1 MIRLYSK
8 DGKIQKAQIHRFT
21 YQGTFLGECFVTA
34 TIESEYPVSFEIGD
48 YFTYRNERFVLNY
61 IPPKQK
67 QARKGTYGSAFVY
80 DNIKFNSL
88 ADELTRVEFLD
99 VVLNDNG
106 IHYTSLPDFSFY
118 ANNVK
123 DLADRI
129 QANLNRVYSGAEQWS
144 VIVSNDTIAKDKV
157 INVSKINCRDA
168 LALASSQFGVNF
180 IVRNRT
186 ITIGTAGL
194 AVGQVFGYGKG
205 KGLYDIQQT
214 TNEDALI
221 ITRLRA
227 YGNTRNIPN
236 RYYNKLKKA
245 NGQAYISDGVYI
257 PNLMLASFPYTISD
271 PAKVYIDSAKM
282 SSYGLR
288 EGSVYFDG
296 SDDLPDIFPSL
307 EGMTKSQLNAAGI
320 NVSLTVGD
328 NGNIDECLSA
338 DNPTDSGEIP
348 EKGSGEI
355 PSEFTIYLKDLGFDL
370 SEKDSDKQYKY
381 ATGDTMQISM
391 TSGMCAGRT
400 FDVMENGIT
409 KDTSSGYTRYK
420 ITCKRFTDETTAS
433 GTAFPN
439 SLYKVNAGDKFVI
452 LGVEMPDVY
461 VKAAAQRLQVAA
473 ADYLALHDET
483 KYTYTPK
490 IDEIF
495 MANNPVI
502 GESIKE
508 GDILNFDD
516 TDLEIDA
523 SVIIQTLKIEVGAKL
538 VPTYE
543 VTLSNERVTGTIE
556 KMQNT
561 ISQLASNNT
570 GITVDQVKSVI
581 LSYGA
586 KYFLSRLSDDTAEGN
601 IAFIKNISI
610 EKELTVHETLT
621 AKKDIVSTQF
631 GNSTFT
637 SGQFG
642 SGFRMWQ
649 NPNNGQSYGEI
660 DNLLVRREMIVN
672 TLTIAEIKSVGGQ
685 ILVSLANMLCSDVET
700 QANGYLCH
708 FDTLDG
714 TIVNQFAVNDQVI
727 CRKFSGK
734 DIKYYWRRV
743 TGIGSDFIK
752 LSKTDTDGSGIPA
765 SGDEIIQF
773 GNRTDINRQSAILIS
788 AYGFDA
794 PSFKQYANINS
805 YDLTGKEVTAI
816 TPLGNKFTGTFE
828 VKSGNQS
835 IRVPADRG
843 IWSNGMVCYYYDRVS
858 YNGALWL
865 CIVPEGQ
872 TTTEIPS
879 LASTYWQ
886 KQVAEGKS
894 LRLEK
899 FASPNYEFYRP
910 NQPYNATLSVRI
922 YFADEDV
929 TATQDIHQF
938 KWERISE
945 NTLNDPTWNEIHLHS
960 GSAIILTEKDLS
972 GDTTFLCSYTDLT
985 DNTTYSLLF

>member
-1 MIRLYSK
+1 MLHLYSK
-8 DGKIQKAQIHRFT
+8 DGKIQKAEIHKFT
-21 YQGTFLGECFVTA
+21 YQGTFLGECFVSA
-34 TIESEYPVSFEIGD
+34 KIETEYPVYFEIGD
-48 YFTYRNERFVLNY
+48 YFDYRGERFTLNY
-61 IPPKQK
+61 IPAKQK

-99 VVLNDNG
+99 VVLQDNG

-129 QANLNRVYSGAEQWS
+129 QANLNRVYSGAEQWV
-144 VIVSNDTIAKDKV
+144 VIVSNDIITKDKV
-157 INVSKINCRDA
+157 INVSKINCWDA
-168 LALASSQFGVNF
+168 VALASSEFGVNF

-186 ITIGTAGL
+186 ITIGTAGM
-194 AVGQVFGYGKG
+194 AVGKVFGYGKG

-236 RYYNKLKKA
+236 RYYNKIKKA
-245 NGQAYISDGVYI
+245 NGQPYISDGVYI
-257 PNLMLASFPYTISD
+257 PNLMLPSFPYTIAD
-271 PAKVYIDSAKM
+271 PAKVFIDSPKM
-282 SSYGLR
+282 AEYGLR
-288 EGSVYFDG
+288 EGSVHFDG

-307 EGMTKSQLNAAGI
+307 EGMTKQQLSDAGI
-320 NVSLTVGD
+320 YVSLQNGD

-338 DNPTDSGEIP
+338 DNPTDSGELP
-348 EKGSGEI
+348 EEGSGEI
-355 PSEFTIYLKDLGFDL
+355 PAEFTIYLKDLGFDL
-370 SEKDSDKQYKY
+370 SEKDNNKQYKF
-381 ATGDTMQISM
+381 ATSDTMQISM
-391 TSGMCAGRT
+391 TSGMCAGRI
-400 FDVMENGIT
+400 FDVMDNGIV
-409 KDTSSGYTRYK
+409 KDTVQGFTRYK
-420 ITCKRFTDETTAS
+420 ITCKRFTDDTIAG

-439 SLYKVNAGDKFVI
+439 NLYKVNAGDKFVI
-452 LGVEMPDVY
+452 LGIEMPDVY
-461 VKAAAQRLQVAA
+461 VKAAAQRLQMAA
-473 ADYLALHDET
+473 KDYLPLHDET

-495 MANNPVI
+495 MANNPAI

-543 VTLSNERVTGTIE
+543 VTLSNERVTGAIE
-556 KMQNT
+556 KMQNA

-570 GITVDQVKSVI
+570 GITIDQVKSLI
-581 LSYGA
+581 ASYGT
-586 KYFLSRLSDDTAEGN
+586 KYFLSRVFDDTAEGN
-601 IAFIKNISI
+601 ITFVQNVSV
-610 EKELTVHETLT
+610 EKELTVFDTVT
-621 AKKDIVSTQF
+621 AKKDVVSNQF

-642 SGFRMWQ
+642 SGFRVWQ

-660 DNLLVRREMIVN
+660 DNLMVRRDTIFN
-672 TLTIAEIKSVGGQ
+672 RLTIADIKSVGGQ
-685 ILVSLANMLCSDVET
+685 ILLSLANMLCSDVIT
-700 QANGYLCH
+700 QADGFVCY
-708 FDTLDG
+708 FDTAEG
-714 TIVNQFAVNDQVI
+714 TIINQFALNDQVI
-727 CRKFSGK
+727 CRRFNGQN
-734 DIKYYWRRV
+734 IKYYWRRV
-743 TGIGSDFIK
+743 TAIGTDYLK
-752 LSKTDTDGSGIPA
+752 LSKTDADGSGVPTK
-765 SGDEIIQF
+765 GDEMIQF
-773 GNRTDINRQSAILIS
+773 GNRTDANRQSAILIS

-794 PSFKQYANINS
+794 PSFKQYAGINS

-816 TPLGNKFTGTFE
+816 TPSGNKFTGTFE

-843 IWSNGMVCYYYDRVS
+843 TWSNGMVCYYYDRVS

-865 CIVPEGQ
+865 CIVPDGQ

-879 LASTYWQ
+879 LSSAYWQ

-899 FASPNYEFYRP
+899 FATPSYEFYRP
-910 NQPYNATLSVRI
+910 SQPYNATISVRV
-922 YFADEDV
+922 FESDEDI
-929 TATQDIHQF
+929 TPDMDIHQF

-945 NTLNDPTWNEIHLHS
+945 NTLNDPTWNELHVNA
-960 GSAIILTEKDLS
+960 GNTVTLTEQDLS
-972 GDTTFLCSYTDLT
+972 GDTTFVCTFLDLIQNKT
-985 DNTTYSLLF
+985 LTAKF